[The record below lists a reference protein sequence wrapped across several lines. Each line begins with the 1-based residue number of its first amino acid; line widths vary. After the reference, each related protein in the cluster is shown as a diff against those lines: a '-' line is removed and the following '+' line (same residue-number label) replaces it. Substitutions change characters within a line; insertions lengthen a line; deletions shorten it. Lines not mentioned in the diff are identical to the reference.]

1 MKKSSLLIVCLC
13 AGLTVVSQAQDTGD
27 VKRTAGGDGPDAANF
42 QRRPR
47 DWDEPIPGPLPS
59 SLPDGWDFGKDGS
72 QDADPLGSKGTIRP
86 GSDPNVAPAGGDGPS
101 LNSGRPSPWERPGPR
116 PGEHAMSTGD
126 AGGSESGGSPLDGLE
141 KGTVRPGTVLPN
153 IKPGGDQTNGGLRP
167 GVDHGPIV
175 WAPSHESGGSSIV
188 PDMADRLPNV
198 NGDGTG
204 AANFQRRPRDW
215 DEPIPGPLPASLPDG
230 WDIGKDGSHDAD
242 PLGSKGT
249 IRPGSDPN
257 VAPAGGDGPSLNS
270 GRPSPWDRPGP
281 RPGEHAMSTGDTGGS
296 ESGGSPLDDL
306 EKGRLRPSGDSGD
319 NTSLNSA
326 RPSPWERPIGPGP
339 RPRAMSTGDTGGNES
354 GGSPLDDLEKGRL
367 RPSGGSG
374 DAVRAPQQGSSG
386 SPMVADMVD
395 HLLGGFKDVPD
406 VNGDGKIDIADVTT
420 LIDLLLEEE

>member
-1 MKKSSLLIVCLC
+1 MKKFSFLIVCLC
-13 AGLTVVSQAQDTGD
+13 AGLAFVSQAQDTER
-27 VKRTAGGDGPDAANF
+27 VAAGGEA
-42 QRRPR
+42 
-47 DWDEPIPGPLPS
+47 
-59 SLPDGWDFGKDGS
+59 
-72 QDADPLGSKGTIRP
+72 
-86 GSDPNVAPAGGDGPS
+86 PS
-101 LNSGRPSPWERPGPR
+101 LNGARPSPWERPGPGPR
-116 PGEHAMSTGD
+116 PIWYAN
-126 AGGSESGGSPLDGLE
+126 GGSCSGDVTDDDCSGGSPLDGLE

-306 EKGRLRPSGDSGD
+306 EKGRLRPSG
-319 NTSLNSA
+319 
-326 RPSPWERPIGPGP
+326 
-339 RPRAMSTGDTGGNES
+339 
-354 GGSPLDDLEKGRL
+354 
-367 RPSGGSG
+367 GSG

-386 SPMVADMVD
+386 SPIVADMVD